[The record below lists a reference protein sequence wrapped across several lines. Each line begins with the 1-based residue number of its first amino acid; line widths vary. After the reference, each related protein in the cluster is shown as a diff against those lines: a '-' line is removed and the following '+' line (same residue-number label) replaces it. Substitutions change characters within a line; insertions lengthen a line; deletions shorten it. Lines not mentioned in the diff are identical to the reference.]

1 MSGVRGRFCVTTV
14 TLSIEVILALMI
26 APRSKARPIARLIGR
41 LKAVSYI
48 APNYAGDGAIFGVL
62 PSSR

>member
-1 MSGVRGRFCVTTV
+1 
-14 TLSIEVILALMI
+14 MI